1 MGLLSGELLAL
12 VVAMVR
18 VLLQHSTGSCGSWDR
33 LGERVWE
40 QPGPGYHGENT
51 RASSANGSELN

>member
-1 MGLLSGELLAL
+1 MWLLSGMLLAL
-12 VVAMVR
+12 VVAMVH
-18 VLLQHSTGSCGSWDR
+18 VLLQHSTGSWDR

-40 QPGPGYHGENT
+40 QPGPGHHGENT